1 MYKVGMYGGSFNP
14 LHLGHVNAIIKAS
27 NICEKLYIILHIT
40 KNNDEINYKERL
52 LWLNEITK
60 HMDNI
65 SIIEMFDNQNNKD
78 NHDWQAGS
86 KFIKDTIKTSID
98 VIFVEDDY
106 KGENIYESLYPESKI
121 IYFDR
126 EEVNIS
132 STKIRKNP
140 FKYFNYLPRIVQK
153 NYIKKVCI
161 IGTESCGKTILAKN
175 LANYFNTSYVLEAGR
190 DICEKLGSPN
200 LLQRKDYFDILLE
213 QKSLEKKA
221 IENANK
227 VVFIDTDSLYTL
239 FFYQME
245 YNGESYDKNIKQMA
259 ESISF
264 LNDYDLYIFLE
275 PDTKFVQDGY
285 RTNASDEFRQMN
297 NNKLKD
303 ILQKNEINYVSI
315 SGSYDERY
323 NKSKQLVKELLKE
336 KTT

>member
-1 MYKVGMYGGSFNP
+1 M
-14 LHLGHVNAIIKAS
+14 
-27 NICEKLYIILHIT
+27 EK
-40 KNNDEINYKERL
+40 R
-52 LWLNEITK
+52 
-60 HMDNI
+60 
-65 SIIEMFDNQNNKD
+65 
-78 NHDWQAGS
+78 
-86 KFIKDTIKTSID
+86 
-98 VIFVEDDY
+98 
-106 KGENIYESLYPESKI
+106 
-121 IYFDR
+121 
-126 EEVNIS
+126 
-132 STKIRKNP
+132 
-140 FKYFNYLPRIVQK
+140 
-153 NYIKKVCI
+153 
-161 IGTESCGKTILAKN
+161 
-175 LANYFNTSYVLEAGR
+175 YFNTSYVLEAGR

-285 RTNASDEFRQMN
+285 RTNASDEFRHMN